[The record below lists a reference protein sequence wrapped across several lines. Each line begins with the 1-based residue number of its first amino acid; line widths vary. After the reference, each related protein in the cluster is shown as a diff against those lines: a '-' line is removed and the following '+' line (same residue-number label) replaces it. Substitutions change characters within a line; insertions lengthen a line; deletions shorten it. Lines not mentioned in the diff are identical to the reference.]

1 MFGLFKKNKLS
12 QFQEN
17 YDFLQ
22 SYPKE
27 MRIKVAKALK
37 NEVNAIVENRGNI
50 KEVVNYLNIASEQKK
65 EIAAQYAGRENP
77 NWLMAE
83 LKCNICELIIAEDWV
98 PAQSAI
104 NAMNIL
110 FGWIEFAEKT

>member
-27 MRIKVAKALK
+27 MRLKVAKALK
-37 NEVNAIVENRGNI
+37 NEVNPIIENKGNI
-50 KEVVNYLNIASEQKK
+50 KEVMRYLTIASDQKK
-65 EIAAQYAGRENP
+65 LIPAGIAARENP

-83 LKCNICELIIAEDWV
+83 LKCNICELIIAGEWV